1 MQVLIYI
8 CAGYS
13 IFFALFHSGF
23 WKMFKWK
30 DDLKNLHT
38 DNKAVMQTLNV
49 HLIYYLLFVA
59 FICIAFPAEL
69 MSTAMGNAFL
79 LGSSA
84 FWLLR
89 IVNQFIFFKAN
100 KVSMAIILT
109 VFFTIGAVLFALP
122 VFL

>member
-1 MQVLIYI
+1 MQVVIYI

-30 DDLKNLHT
+30 DDLKNLQP

-59 FICIAFPAEL
+59 FICIAFTGEL
-69 MSTAMGNAFL
+69 MSTALGNAFL

-89 IVNQFIFFKAN
+89 VVNQFIFFKTD
-100 KVSMAIILT
+100 KLSMAVSLT
-109 VFFTIGAVLFALP
+109 VFFIIGAVLFALP